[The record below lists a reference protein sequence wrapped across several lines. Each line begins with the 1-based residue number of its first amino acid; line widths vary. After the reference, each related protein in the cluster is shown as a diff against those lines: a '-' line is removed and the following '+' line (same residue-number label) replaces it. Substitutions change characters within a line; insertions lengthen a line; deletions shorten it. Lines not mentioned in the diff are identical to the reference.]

1 MNPFSIGHKNCVHF
15 FVYHTVNS
23 LFFLFLNLLFC
34 WLSIKF
40 CLKRCRCCFCCC
52 CCCYQKLSSLLFWV
66 FIFYS
71 FHFISIVNFLRVLCT
86 LQHSKHINSFKNEEM
101 REKFHL
107 SITKHWHC
115 TKWKTVY
122 GSVQFGSVFGV
133 LFSLE
138 ATKKNVEHS
147 HTLHTMRNRE

>member
-1 MNPFSIGHKNCVHF
+1 MCSFLRVSHRKFS
-15 FVYHTVNS
+15 
-23 LFFLFLNLLFC
+23 LFLFLNLLFC

-40 CLKRCRCCFCCC
+40 CLKRCRCC

-71 FHFISIVNFLRVLCT
+71 FRFISIVNFLRVLCT

-122 GSVQFGSVFGV
+122 GSVQFGSVFGF

-138 ATKKNVEHS
+138 ATKKRGTLTYVY
-147 HTLHTMRNRE
+147 TLHTMRNRE